1 MKRHHII
8 AMFSFISGGSFVY
21 MQFHHG
27 DIDRAIRTSIICTLL
42 GVVVLLFEKLRSWL
56 RPTGIAVP
64 LVLIGVMAAHAAS
77 TGDIREAIFLFIG
90 IILMAVLHFL
100 QDTPFV
106 KEKIQPWLG

>member
-8 AMFSFISGGSFVY
+8 AMFSFISGGLFAY
-21 MQFHHG
+21 IQFHHG
-27 DIDRAIRTSIICTLL
+27 DIGRAIRTGIICTLL
-42 GVVVLLFEKLRSWL
+42 GVVLLFYEKLRSWL

-64 LVLIGVMAAHAAS
+64 LVFLGVMAAHAVY
-77 TGDIREAIFLFIG
+77 TGDIGQAIFLFIG

-100 QDTPFV
+100 QDKPFV